1 MDIEVSGSSVYENKP
16 IKVNIYD
23 LYRNI
28 NEKKEKKLS
37 NFNEIL
43 YKIHNKIKKA
53 AEVEKYNIVYQVPE
67 FIFGIPN
74 YNLDKCTAYLI
85 KELRS
90 NGFLV
95 RYYFPKILYVS
106 WNPIEIKKYKKE
118 KILGL
123 NNKFKSTKKNIY
135 ELTDLNNNYKNSRID
150 IDTKITN
157 NKTNSIVE
165 YQNNP
170 QDNLF
175 HLKGENT
182 QYKSEVFK
190 PILQYDPNIIPT
202 YNYYAYSS
210 LNQNVVNDT
219 PQNINIQN
227 SIQNQD
233 YNLNQ
238 MDKLPINN
246 NNFIE
251 PTVQSIIDI
260 ENDYNNH
267 YNNHYNNNHYNNK
280 NTKNINN
287 NKNTKNIN
295 NNKNTKNINNNK
307 NTKNKGFMEDKF
319 NKFLKKKE
327 EKNNEIMINNNYIT
341 RESLDKYQN
350 DINDYY
356 DEKPSIPFKNSIQN
370 SKGKFVL
377 DLR

>member
-1 MDIEVSGSSVYENKP
+1 MDIEVGGGSYENKP
-16 IKVNIYD
+16 LKVNIYD

-74 YNLDKCTAYLI
+74 YSLDKCTAYLI

-118 KILGL
+118 KALGL
-123 NNKFKSTKKNIY
+123 NEKFKSTKQNLY

-150 IDTKITN
+150 IDKKITN

-175 HLKGENT
+175 NLKGEST

-190 PILQYDPNIIPT
+190 PILQYDPNVIPT

-219 PQNINIQN
+219 RQDINIQN
-227 SIQNQD
+227 SMQNQG
-233 YNLNQ
+233 YNSMQNQ
-238 MDKLPINN
+238 GYNSNGIDNLSINN

-251 PTVQSIIDI
+251 PTVKSIIDI
-260 ENDYNNH
+260 ENDF
-267 YNNHYNNNHYNNK
+267 NNNYNNK
-280 NTKNINN
+280 NTKN
-287 NKNTKNIN
+287 TKN
-295 NNKNTKNINNNK
+295 K
-307 NTKNKGFMEDKF
+307 KNKGFTEEKF
-319 NKFLKKKE
+319 NKYLKNKE
-327 EKNNEIMINNNYIT
+327 EKNKEIMINNTHIT
-341 RESLDKYQN
+341 RESLEQYQN

-356 DEKPSIPFKNSIQN
+356 DEKPKIPFKNSIQN

-377 DLR
+377 DLT

>member
-1 MDIEVSGSSVYENKP
+1 MDIEVGGGSYENKP
-16 IKVNIYD
+16 LKVNIYD

-74 YNLDKCTAYLI
+74 YSLDKCTAYLI

-118 KILGL
+118 KALGL
-123 NNKFKSTKKNIY
+123 NEKFKSTKQNLY

-150 IDTKITN
+150 IDKKITN

-175 HLKGENT
+175 NLKGENT

-190 PILQYDPNIIPT
+190 PILQYDPNVIPT

-219 PQNINIQN
+219 RQDINIQNSMQN
-227 SIQNQD
+227 SIQNQG
-233 YNLNQ
+233 YNSSGIDNLS
-238 MDKLPINN
+238 INN

-251 PTVQSIIDI
+251 PTVKSIIDI
-260 ENDYNNH
+260 ENDF
-267 YNNHYNNNHYNNK
+267 NNNYNNK
-280 NTKNINN
+280 NTKN
-287 NKNTKNIN
+287 TKN
-295 NNKNTKNINNNK
+295 K
-307 NTKNKGFMEDKF
+307 KNKGFTEEKF
-319 NKFLKKKE
+319 NKYLKNKE
-327 EKNNEIMINNNYIT
+327 EKNKEIMINNTHIT
-341 RESLDKYQN
+341 RESLDQYQN

-356 DEKPSIPFKNSIQN
+356 DEKPKIPFKNSIQN

-377 DLR
+377 DLT